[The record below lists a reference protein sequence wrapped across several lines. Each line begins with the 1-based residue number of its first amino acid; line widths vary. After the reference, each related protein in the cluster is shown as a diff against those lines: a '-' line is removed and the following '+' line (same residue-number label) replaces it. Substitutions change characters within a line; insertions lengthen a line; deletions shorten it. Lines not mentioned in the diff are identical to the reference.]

1 MDFGFSEEQELLRST
16 ARDVLTRTC
25 PPAWV
30 RRALEGGDEP
40 EAVWREASKLGW
52 MGIGVP
58 EEDGGAGGSF
68 IDQVV
73 VLEEMGR
80 TLAPG
85 AYAATTCAALPVVAS
100 LALGAQRE
108 DLLGAL
114 VEGRRRAALVAGT
127 DRTPADAATLPVR
140 ASRNGSHTVLAGGP
154 VIVPGAHRA
163 DLLVVAAR
171 VDGADGLGPAVST
184 YVVDAARAGVE
195 AVQLHEFDPSRGLA
209 RVFFDEV
216 EVTDGDRLGEHGA
229 SWPAVAAA
237 VERATVAACA
247 ELCGAGDRMLEMT
260 VEYARV
266 REQFD
271 RPIGSFQAV
280 KHLCADMLLR
290 LETSKAAVHYAAL
303 CIDEGR
309 DDAPLA
315 TSIAKA
321 HAGENL
327 PLLAEDAVQVHGG
340 IGFTWEHD
348 IHLYV
353 RRAKT
358 IEQLYGS
365 VQWHRERVA
374 RLVGL

>member
-25 PPAWV
+25 PPGWT
-30 RRALEGGDEP
+30 RSALEGGREP
-40 EAVWREASKLGW
+40 EAVWREAAKLGW
-52 MGIGVP
+52 LGIGVP

-80 TLAPG
+80 ALAPG
-85 AYAATTCAALPVVAS
+85 AYAATACAALPVIAS
-100 LALGAQRE
+100 LARRTQRE
-108 DLLGAL
+108 ELLAAL
-114 VEGRRRAALVAGT
+114 TEGRRRAALVAGS
-127 DRTPADAATLPVR
+127 DRAPADSSTIPIR
-140 ASRNGSHTVLAGGP
+140 SSRNGSQTVLDGGP
-154 VIVPGAHRA
+154 VIVPGGHGA

-171 VDGADGLGPAVST
+171 VEGADGLGPAVST
-184 YVVDAARAGVE
+184 YVVETTRPGVE
-195 AVQLHEFDPSRGLA
+195 MVPLHEFDPSRGLA
-209 RVFFDEV
+209 RVVLDEV
-216 EVTDGDRLGEHGA
+216 EVQDGDRLGDHGA
-229 SWPAVAAA
+229 GWPAIAAA
-237 VERATVAACA
+237 TERATVAACA

-260 VEYARV
+260 IEYAKV

-280 KHLCADMLLR
+280 KHLCADMLVR
-290 LETSKAAVHYAAL
+290 LESSKAAVYYAAL

-321 HAGENL
+321 YAGENI

-340 IGFTWEHD
+340 IGYTWEHD

-358 IEQLYGS
+358 IEQLFGS
-365 VQWHRERVA
+365 AQWHRERVA